1 MEEDETSSSSAA
13 ESKAAESTPDP
24 LTGSRRT
31 RDDDPNSTLMIMN
44 KINAWKECYKV
55 GCTQFGNPHMPS
67 LPQGSPGIGWI
78 GTFHATMLFRAK
90 REARGES
97 QEEDDGFNLDE
108 IHDALDDI
116 ALTP

>member
-1 MEEDETSSSSAA
+1 MKEDEASSSSAA
-13 ESKAAESTPDP
+13 ESKAAETTLDP
-24 LTGSRRT
+24 LTGSWRT
-31 RDDDPNSTLMIMN
+31 HDDDPNSTLIILN
-44 KINAWKECYKV
+44 S
-55 GCTQFGNPHMPS
+55 TLPTLLL
-67 LPQGSPGIGWI
+67 LPQGSPGVGWI